1 MTQIGIGAGTPGPE
15 LVDPSVDFTDEYQ
28 GKGPIQWYDY
38 THRVEQTYRPDNA
51 AATTTKGIIGSILK
65 HIVLVAV
72 SVAMI
77 YPLLW
82 LISRSFM
89 PNDLI
94 FRDVNLLPNPFIW
107 ENYSNGWNALMFPF
121 STYIRNSFII
131 VVGNIIGQLIS
142 CSITAYAFARLKFQ
156 LRTPFFVMMLLTV
169 MLPTQVTMIPQYIIW
184 NQLGWLNTFIPLILP
199 SFLATHA
206 FFIFLLVQFIRG
218 IPTELDEAARIDGA
232 SHFRIFTSVLLPLM
246 KPALATVT
254 IFTFIWTWNDFMG
267 PLIILTRPQLFT
279 VALALRQFIDPQAG
293 SNWAAMFAMSVITL
307 IPLFVVFLAGQ
318 RWLVQG
324 IATTGGK

>member
-1 MTQIGIGAGTPGPE
+1 MTQIGLGAGSDGPV

-28 GKGPIQWYDY
+28 GKGPTQWYDY
-38 THRVEQTYRPDNA
+38 NHRVEQQYRPDNA
-51 AATTTKGIIGSILK
+51 QATTAKGIAYSIIK
-65 HIVLVAV
+65 HLILIAV
-72 SVAMI
+72 SIGML

-82 LISRSFM
+82 LVSRSFM
-89 PNDLI
+89 PNELI
-94 FRDVNLLPNPFIW
+94 FRDVNLLPNPFVL

-121 STYIRNSFII
+121 STYIRNSLII
-131 VVGNIIGQLIS
+131 VVGNIIGQLAS
-142 CSITAYAFARLKFQ
+142 CSITAYAFARLNFR
-156 LRTPFFVMMLLTV
+156 LRTPFFVLMLLTV

-184 NQLGWLNTFIPLILP
+184 NQLGWLDTFMPLILP

-218 IPTELDEAARIDGA
+218 IPKELDEAARIDGA
-232 SHFRIFTSVLLPLM
+232 GHWRIFSSVILPLM

-267 PLIILTRPQLFT
+267 PLIILTSPRNFT

-307 IPLFVVFLAGQ
+307 IPLFLVFLLGQ
-318 RWLVQG
+318 KWLVQG

>member
-1 MTQIGIGAGTPGPE
+1 MTLGVQSFDGPE

-28 GKGPIQWYDY
+28 GKGGPIWYDY
-38 THRVEQTYRPDNA
+38 DHRVEQQFRPDNA
-51 AATTTKGIIGSILK
+51 QAKTARGVVFSILK
-65 HIVLVAV
+65 HAVMIAV
-72 SVAMI
+72 SIVML

-94 FRDVNLLPNPFIW
+94 FRDVNLIPNPAILG
-107 ENYSNGWNALMFPF
+107 NYPSGWTALMFPF
-121 STYIRNSFII
+121 SLYIRNSLII
-131 VVGNIIGQLIS
+131 VIGNIIGQLFS
-142 CSITAYAFARLKFQ
+142 CSITAYAFARLKFRM
-156 LRTPFFVMMLLTV
+156 RTPMFVMMLLTV

-184 NQLGWLNTFIPLILP
+184 NQLGWLNTFVPLILP

-218 IPTELDEAARIDGA
+218 IPTELDEAAKIDGA
-232 SHFRIFTSVLLPLM
+232 SHFRTFFSVLLPLM

-267 PLIILTRPQLFT
+267 PLIILTQPRLFT
-279 VALALRQFIDPQAG
+279 VALALRQFIDPQTG
-293 SNWAAMFAMSVITL
+293 SNWAAMFAMSVVTL
-307 IPLFVVFLAGQ
+307 IPLFVVFLVGQ
-318 RWLVQG
+318 KWLVQG

>member
-1 MTQIGIGAGTPGPE
+1 MTQIGLGAGSDGPV

-28 GKGPIQWYDY
+28 GRGGPQWYDY
-38 THRVEQTYRPDNA
+38 NHRVEQKYRPDNA
-51 AATTTKGIIGSILK
+51 QATTAKGIINSMIKHVIL
-65 HIVLVAV
+65 IAV
-72 SVAMI
+72 SVGML

-82 LISRSFM
+82 LVSRSFM
-89 PNDLI
+89 PNELI
-94 FRDVNLLPNPFIW
+94 FRDVNLLPNPFIL
-107 ENYSNGWNALMFPF
+107 ENYSSGWNALMFPF
-121 STYIRNSFII
+121 SLYIRNSLII

-142 CSITAYAFARLKFQ
+142 CSITAYAFARLNFR

-184 NQLGWLNTFIPLILP
+184 NQLGWLDTFVPLILP

-218 IPTELDEAARIDGA
+218 IPKELDEAARIDGA
-232 SHFRIFTSVLLPLM
+232 GHWRIFSSVILPLM

-267 PLIILTRPQLFT
+267 PLIILTSARNFT

-307 IPLFVVFLAGQ
+307 IPLFLVFLIGQ
-318 RWLVQG
+318 KWLVQG